1 VSEPEEIIRSVRFNL
16 GREDPSGGPRCLV
29 SKMILVNHGH
39 VTNATQRQRAR
50 NRQTDDAAANNDYF

>member
-1 VSEPEEIIRSVRFNL
+1 
-16 GREDPSGGPRCLV
+16 
-29 SKMILVNHGH
+29 MILVNHGH